1 MWNENKKCEM
11 NDHIEINFTEDGESK
26 VIQKTKENLSLEEK
40 KHKYPNYMGILQRKI
55 KLER

>member
-11 NDHIEINFTEDGESK
+11 NDHIEINFTEDSESK